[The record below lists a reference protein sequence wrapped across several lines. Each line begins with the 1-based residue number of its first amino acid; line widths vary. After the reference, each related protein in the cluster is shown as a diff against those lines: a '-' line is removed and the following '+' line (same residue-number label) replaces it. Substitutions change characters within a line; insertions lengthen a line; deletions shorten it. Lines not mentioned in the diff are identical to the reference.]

1 MKVFDKV
8 MHGMTITAWIAFV
21 LSLLSIESNSC
32 MPFLGLVMSAVW
44 LVSSAWVREECRE
57 EKKAVN
63 ADVFH
68 WRSGR

>member
-1 MKVFDKV
+1 MKVFEKV
-8 MHGMTITAWIAFV
+8 MRGMTITAWIAFV
-21 LSLLSIESNSC
+21 LSLLSIGSNSC
-32 MPFLGLVMSAVW
+32 MPFLGLVMSATW
-44 LVSSAWVREECRE
+44 LVTSAWVKEECRE